1 VHCAEEERA
10 HPSLLLSAPTSAQ
23 LRSSQDL
30 LKMENALLD
39 LIDVLLV
46 VAIGFGIIMIALPP
60 AFGLG
65 LTKQSGGSL
74 GPDNDL

>member
-10 HPSLLLSAPTSAQ
+10 HPSFLLSAPTSAQ

-60 AFGLG
+60 ALGLG
-65 LTKQSGGSL
+65 LTKQSGGFL
-74 GPDNDL
+74 GPDKDL

>member
-1 VHCAEEERA
+1 
-10 HPSLLLSAPTSAQ
+10 
-23 LRSSQDL
+23 
-30 LKMENALLD
+30 MENALLD

-65 LTKQSGGSL
+65 LTKQGGGSL
-74 GPDNDL
+74 GPDKDL

>member
-46 VAIGFGIIMIALPP
+46 VAIVSA
-60 AFGLG
+60 
-65 LTKQSGGSL
+65 S
-74 GPDNDL
+74 